1 MRQQEVVSNVPA
13 RSAALMSAL
22 VAASRLTGFL
32 RTWGQ
37 AYAIGVIVMA
47 SCYSVA
53 NNLPNQLYELV
64 AAGMLTTAFLPVY
77 MTVKKRAGTEGASS
91 YTSDLVS
98 IVLVVMGAV
107 SALGFVFAAQLVYTQ
122 SFTASEDF
130 DFGLT
135 VYFFRFFV
143 IEIVLYALSSIFS
156 GVLNAERD
164 YFWGQT
170 APIFNNFVTTA
181 SFLVYASLA
190 DVNPQLALAILALGN
205 PLGVAVQV
213 IMQLPPCFGTGFA
226 CVSTSI
232 FATHS

>member
-1 MRQQEVVSNVPA
+1 
-13 RSAALMSAL
+13 
-22 VAASRLTGFL
+22 
-32 RTWGQ
+32 
-37 AYAIGVIVMA
+37 
-47 SCYSVA
+47 
-53 NNLPNQLYELV
+53 
-64 AAGMLTTAFLPVY
+64 MLTTAFLSVY
-77 MTVKKRAGTEGASS
+77 MTVKRRAGTEGASS
-91 YTSDLVS
+91 YTSNLVS

-143 IEIVLYALSSIFS
+143 IEIVLYALSSIFL

-164 YFWGQT
+164 YFWGQA

-190 DVNPQLALAILALGN
+190 DVNPQLALVILALGN

-213 IMQLPPCFGTGFA
+213 IMQLPPHASARDSPAFPHRSSRPTPEGNPQNRRPVRGRRG
-226 CVSTSI
+226 CVVCDHFSSVDLRPL
-232 FATHS
+232 S